1 MPGIKV
7 LGSRVM
13 MNEGLA
19 VHLRDPRSQ
28 QGLQP
33 SSLGYSKE
41 DSRQTVWRMWCS
53 DVETWS
59 SLGR

>member
-41 DSRQTVWRMWCS
+41 DSRQTQYGGCGAQMLRP
-53 DVETWS
+53 
-59 SLGR
+59 GPH